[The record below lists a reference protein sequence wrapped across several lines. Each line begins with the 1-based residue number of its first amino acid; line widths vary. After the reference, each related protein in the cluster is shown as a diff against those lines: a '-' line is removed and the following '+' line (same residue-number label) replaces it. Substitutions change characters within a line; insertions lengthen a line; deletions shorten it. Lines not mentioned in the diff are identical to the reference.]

1 MGMVAQQGFTEKRP
15 SKSKTKQQTPKIYIL
30 KILLDL
36 ASAHF
41 SNLILPPTIS
51 LAASFPLT
59 VT

>member
-1 MGMVAQQGFTEKRP
+1 MGMVAQQGFTENLYL
-15 SKSKTKQQTPKIYIL
+15 KSKTKQQTQKIYIL
-30 KILLDL
+30 KILHDL
-36 ASAHF
+36 ASAHL